1 MRKLHL
7 LKNQFLKISPYMPEL
22 LGFETMLIID
32 PYGMAFDAML
42 VAGLVFSLL
51 FKLVSSYCDVFEWWH
66 TFCPAQHNSNFNENF
81 QCSAQIVCCRI
92 ADEIFQGQK
101 LISFWQQGTFT

>member
-1 MRKLHL
+1 MKKLPL

-32 PYGMAFDAML
+32 PYGMAVDARL

-51 FKLVSSYCDVFEWWH
+51 FK
-66 TFCPAQHNSNFNENF
+66 
-81 QCSAQIVCCRI
+81 
-92 ADEIFQGQK
+92 
-101 LISFWQQGTFT
+101 